1 MYCIVGQ
8 TVPSVSRRRSSSSR
22 RLEVNCDD
30 DALQPPVSNGFIVTA
45 ALDSAIQ
52 LLTTLKQPKH
62 SVTPSLRQYND
73 HPDNLNPAAAATR
86 QTITQSLYQSGR
98 ADAGIPDPPRAGVKT
113 IRNESREN
121 NEDLRLRTTE
131 FQPHSNAATTPRYPL
146 IVNAGRN
153 YESHTNH
160 DDLTAEVEFGPYDL
174 IDEEPTP
181 VVPRDIKPR
190 SIGHQKSS
198 EKQLEYYPADQV
210 LALKKDGGGGGSRTV
225 KEELEAIQR
234 RRAFQLQRKDDSF
247 DKPTSADERIETS
260 EPRRTTTTVTTTT
273 TTTTTLAL
281 PRDSVIARH
290 RRRTAGRHV
299 VTSSSS
305 SSRDCMT
312 LSSSSSRDTS
322 PADKSP
328 PETGLSPPVTARRTL
343 RRRKRL

>member
-210 LALKKDGGGGGSRTV
+210 LALKKDGSGGSRTV